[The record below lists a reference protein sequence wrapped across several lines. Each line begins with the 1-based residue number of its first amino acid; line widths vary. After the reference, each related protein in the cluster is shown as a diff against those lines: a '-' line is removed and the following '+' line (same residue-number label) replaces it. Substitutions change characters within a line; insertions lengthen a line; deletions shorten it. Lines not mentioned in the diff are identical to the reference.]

1 MNLIPPELNSY
12 EFKSLFEISCDTCP
26 SPFRQELKEL
36 KEFKEFKEFNLE
48 PHLNSYEINSPRIK
62 FI

>member
-12 EFKSLFEISCDTCP
+12 EFKSGFEFNSCGTCP

-36 KEFKEFKEFNLE
+36 KELKEFK
-48 PHLNSYEINSPRIK
+48 
-62 FI
+62 